1 MFVMQTA
8 EPAVHD
14 DAGRMLLLAVSL
26 NADDGPSAWQFG
38 RHRNV
43 ASALLGVS
51 QLYCTR

>member
-1 MFVMQTA
+1 MLVMLTA
-8 EPAVHD
+8 EHAVHD

-43 ASALLGVS
+43 ASAVLGVS
-51 QLYCTR
+51 KLHCTT